1 MPLRDELL
9 SPIAG
14 ANPGGIDLLED
25 PIYLK
30 LKEARRE
37 DDALPQGDWER
48 KRKTAD
54 YGQVIKLASEA
65 LAKKSKDLWVAAWLT
80 EAVLRRD
87 GFRGLGEGLELL
99 HGMVEQFWDHV
110 YPELEDGDPELRA
123 APLSWVGI
131 KLENAV
137 KSVPLNKGGHSYF
150 DYQIARAV
158 GYEADIEK
166 DANRQAARRD
176 AIAEGKVTPEEF
188 DQAFA
193 ATAKPFYKELTAAL
207 AASLG
212 SLAALDQFS
221 QEKFG
226 EVAPNYRTLQQALMD
241 VQDIAK
247 DMLAKKLETD
257 PDPPELE
264 TTTADVGAVDAS
276 GPQTISLEPT
286 NAADAA
292 ARIGAAAQF
301 LQVEDPTNPASYML
315 LRGYRWGELRAKG
328 SDLDPRLLSAPPTE
342 MRTRLKGLLLDQK
355 WDQLLADG
363 ERVMATPHGR
373 GWLDLQRYVLTAC
386 YKLGSEYDH
395 VAAAILSALTALL
408 RDIPQLPDLT
418 MMDDTPTANEE
429 TRAWLSDSGILE
441 RAAALEAPVQPLA
454 AAGAPGRSV
463 FDRAMVEVRGGRPER
478 GIEILMAEVERE
490 KSERARFL
498 RRAEIAG
505 IMVDLGREAVALPIL
520 EELRGKIEAHQLE
533 NWEEGATVARPLGLL
548 YRCMAALGESE
559 ANREE
564 LYLRI
569 CRLDPVQ
576 ALNMKGS
583 AAAEASGAAP
593 GGAEAPAP
601 RIVDLSADESVSDG
615 AEGS

>member
-1 MPLRDELL
+1 MALRDELL
-9 SPIAG
+9 NPIAG

-54 YGQVIKLASEA
+54 HGQVIKLASEA

-87 GFRGLGEGLELL
+87 GLGGLGEGLELL
-99 HGMVEQFWDHV
+99 HAMLEQFWDHL

-150 DYQIARAV
+150 DYQVARSI
-158 GYEADIEK
+158 GYEADLEK
-166 DANRQAARRD
+166 DPNRLAARQE
-176 AIAEGKVTPEEF
+176 AISEGKVSPEEF

-193 ATAKPFYKELTAAL
+193 STPKPFYKQLTAGL
-207 AASLG
+207 TASLQ

-221 QEKFG
+221 EEKFG

-241 VQDIAK
+241 VQDIAQ

-264 TTTADVGAVDAS
+264 TEAAAAGAAAAAG
-276 GPQTISLEPT
+276 GPQTISVEPAS
-286 NAADAA
+286 AADAA
-292 ARIGAAAQF
+292 ARIGAAARF
-301 LQVEDPTNPASYML
+301 LQTQDPTSPASYLL

-355 WDQLLADG
+355 WDQLLGEA

-408 RDIPQLPDLT
+408 RDLPQLPDLT

-429 TRAWLSDSGILE
+429 TRAWLRDSGILE
-441 RAAALEAPVQPLA
+441 RAAAEAPARPMA
-454 AAGAPGRSV
+454 AAGEPGRSV
-463 FDRAMVEVRGGRPER
+463 YDRAMVEVRGGRAER
-478 GIEILMAEVERE
+478 GIEILMAEVDRE

-505 IMVDLGREAVALPIL
+505 IMVELGREGVALPIL
-520 EELRGKIEAHQLE
+520 KELREKIESHQLE
-533 NWEEGATVARPLGLL
+533 NWEEGAVVARPLGLL
-548 YRCMAALGESE
+548 YRCMGALGEPES
-559 ANREE
+559 NRED

-576 ALNMKGS
+576 ALSMKGS
-583 AAAEASGAAP
+583 AGAGSAEPAGQANAAP
-593 GGAEAPAP
+593 P
-601 RIVDLSADESVSDG
+601 RVVDLSADESVSG
-615 AEGS
+615 GSERS